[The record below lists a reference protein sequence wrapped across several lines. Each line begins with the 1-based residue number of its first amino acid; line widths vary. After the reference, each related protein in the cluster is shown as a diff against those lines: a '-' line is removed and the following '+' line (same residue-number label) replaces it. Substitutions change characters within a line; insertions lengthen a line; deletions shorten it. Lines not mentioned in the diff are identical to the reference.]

1 MRFGEVGAFDVLP
14 VSGFEST
21 VESSW
26 GEWGTSARRF
36 CSTFTV
42 WAVPAHDLALWALDA
57 GESGG
62 IIVPDAWRQTGRV
75 PRCRWF
81 RRKVCIIGPW
91 LARLPR
97 FFKRTRDIMPRH
109 PGRSCGTALLLGVHT
124 FITKCY
130 HLIRVVGAAK
140 SGNRIGG
147 RPNILT
153 VGRHWD
159 APRVE
164 IATALSYA

>member
-1 MRFGEVGAFDVLP
+1 MRFGGVHAFDDLP

-21 VESSW
+21 LGSSW
-26 GEWGTSARRF
+26 GEWGGQGTSARRF
-36 CSTFTV
+36 CSTFTL
-42 WAVPAHDLALWALDA
+42 WAVPAHGLTLWALDA

-75 PRCRWF
+75 RQCLWF
-81 RRKVCIIGPW
+81 RRRVCMIGPW
-91 LARLPR
+91 LAHLPR
-97 FFKRTRDIMPRH
+97 FPRGTRGIVPRH
-109 PGRSCGTALLLGVHT
+109 KGRSCGTALLWGVHT

-130 HLIRVVGAAK
+130 RLIRVVGGAK

-153 VGRHWD
+153 VGRH
-159 APRVE
+159 
-164 IATALSYA
+164 